1 MTVLISDRGGIDSMD
16 EETKT
21 EETQEANTEE
31 KGKPLDNMTAI
42 ALREVQASE
51 KVVNNH
57 SSCPS

>member
-1 MTVLISDRGGIDSMD
+1 MD

-31 KGKPLDNMTAI
+31 EEKPLDNMTAI
-42 ALREVQASE
+42 ALMEVQASE

>member
-1 MTVLISDRGGIDSMD
+1 MD

-31 KGKPLDNMTAI
+31 KEKPLDNMTAI

-51 KVVNNH
+51 KVSIITAAAHHKNDTFQVLTQR
-57 SSCPS
+57 

>member
-1 MTVLISDRGGIDSMD
+1 MD

-31 KGKPLDNMTAI
+31 KEKPLDNMTATE
-42 ALREVQASE
+42 LREVQASE

-57 SSCPS
+57 SSCPSYE